1 MNREVFDRSAT
12 CVALTP
18 TRESYVGPELPPD
31 AGIHARKQQAET
43 LGGLAIGLNVGSI
56 EPEEAKWRDLAICK
70 DTTELFFPSASEGV
84 VVAKK
89 ICDTCPVQVECL
101 EFALETREDFGIW
114 GGTSERERQRI
125 LRQRQR
131 AASTRK

>member
-43 LGGLAIGLNVGSI
+43 LGGSGFWYLGVATSNLSDHLTFTGGL
-56 EPEEAKWRDLAICK
+56 
-70 DTTELFFPSASEGV
+70 
-84 VVAKK
+84 
-89 ICDTCPVQVECL
+89 
-101 EFALETREDFGIW
+101 
-114 GGTSERERQRI
+114 
-125 LRQRQR
+125 
-131 AASTRK
+131 